1 MEKIKTTEIINL
13 YNKFIETHGDD
24 LERRKSVWIKQQQ
37 LFKDFWKKIMVAK
50 NHKIFSES
58 DYDSIIKMID
68 IKARGFN
75 REVDV
80 AVARLGICQGTW
92 YRIFNDLVDQEPIK
106 KALDEIFNSEN
117 EEILIKTLNEL
128 EKENEKNKNGLTGGR
143 AVALNALLFINNP
156 SLFVTSVSLRQRL
169 QISEYFGFGDLSSYQ
184 TYGEQIIKSNKAII
198 NGFRNLGI
206 NGDTITI
213 SSFLYSDE
221 LELFWRD
228 DSKIINKQEI
238 ETEQE
243 DDENIQI
250 GTSESEFVLERHL
263 EDFLVANWESTELGK
278 NYELIEEDEELVSQQ
293 YLTDI
298 GRIDLL
304 VKEKKSGNYVVIEL
318 KKGQTNDD
326 TVGQLARYMGWIK
339 ANKANGKEVKGIII
353 ARGVDE
359 KLKYALEMIENTE
372 VLVYRLNFEL
382 KKMDE

>member
-13 YNKFIETHGDD
+13 YNKFIEIHGDD
-24 LERRKSVWIKQQQ
+24 LERRKSVWVKQQQ
-37 LFKDFWKKIMVAK
+37 LFRDFWKRIMATK
-50 NHKIFSES
+50 NHKIFTES

-75 REVDV
+75 RKVDV
-80 AVARLGICQGTW
+80 AVAQVGLYQGTW

-106 KALDEIFNSEN
+106 KALDKIFNLED
-117 EEILIKTLNEL
+117 EEILIESLNEL

-143 AVALNALLFINNP
+143 AVALNALLFINSP
-156 SLFVTSVSLRQRL
+156 SLFVTSVSLKQRL

-228 DSKIINKQEI
+228 DSKIINNQEI

-243 DDENIQI
+243 DVENIQI
-250 GTSESEFVLERHL
+250 GTSESEFVLEKHL

-278 NYELIEEDEELVSQQ
+278 NYELIEEDEDLVSQQ
-293 YLTDI
+293 YPTNI
-298 GRIDLL
+298 GKIDLL
-304 VKEKKSGNYVVIEL
+304 VKEKKNGNYVVIEL
-318 KKGQTNDD
+318 KRGQTNDD

-339 ANKANGKEVKGIII
+339 ENKADGKEVKGIII

-359 KLKYALEMIENTE
+359 KLKYALAMIENTE

-382 KKMDE
+382 SKI